1 MWRCMS
7 LCVCVCVCECMCVCV
22 CMIRHGNLL
31 TNQALHSIYSTSNFI
46 HEDVNNSQKKVR
58 RSSHLPG
65 TVVHSITL
73 LGKSMAV
80 IHP

>member
-1 MWRCMS
+1 M
-7 LCVCVCVCECMCVCV
+7 CV

-31 TNQALHSIYSTSNFI
+31 TNQALHSNYSTLNFI
-46 HEDVNNSQKKVR
+46 HEDVNNSQKKVI

-65 TVVHSITL
+65 TVHSIKL
-73 LGKSMAV
+73 LDKSMAV